1 MSEGNLPFYTPSKTC
16 QIQNLSTIYEK
27 VFGRTSTGTFVEVGG
42 YDGESFSN
50 TSCLADVGWSG
61 LYVEPVPAFAQQ
73 CSFRHK
79 NNNVLVAQRAISQEP
94 GKITLHVGGTL
105 TTTKKGH
112 VEAYNEIDW
121 AKGHHHGQQIE
132 VRCDRL
138 DTIMTKAQTPKNFDL
153 LVVDVEGSE
162 PEVFRSFDLDVWQP
176 RMMIVE
182 LEDEHQSFQTYIDIV
197 NPIKELRAKIVSSGY
212 KELYKDQINTIFIR
226 TVS

>member
-1 MSEGNLPFYTPSKTC
+1 MSAGNLPFYTPSKTC

-27 VFGRTSTGTFVEVGG
+27 VFGRISTGTFVEVGG

-73 CSFRHK
+73 CSLRHK
-79 NNNVLVAQRAISQEP
+79 NNNVLVAQRAIAQEP

-138 DTIMTKAQTPKNFDL
+138 DTIMTKAQTPKNFEL

-162 PEVFRSFDLDVWQP
+162 PEVFESFSLEEWKP
-176 RMMIVE
+176 KMLIVE
-182 LEDEHQSFQTYIDIV
+182 LEDEHHSFQTYEHIV
-197 NPIKELRAKIVSSGY
+197 EPIVKLRKKILDAGY
-212 KELYKDQINTIFIR
+212 NEYYKDEINTVFVR
-226 TVS
+226 D